1 MATYKVI
8 TTVDI
13 ERMQMDKN
21 GAPVT
26 VVIPAG
32 SVINQIVWDGD
43 SAFTP
48 PLDTRLEK
56 SAEPT

>member
-1 MATYKVI
+1 MAIYKVI

-13 ERMQMDKN
+13 EQMQMDEN

-26 VVIPAG
+26 AVIPAG
-32 SVINQIVWDGD
+32 SIINQIVWDGE

-48 PLDTRLEK
+48 PPDTRLE
-56 SAEPT
+56 EDV

>member
-13 ERMQMDKN
+13 ERMQMDEN
-21 GAPVT
+21 GAPVM
-26 VVIPAG
+26 VVIPTG
-32 SVINQIVWDGD
+32 SIINLIVWDGV

-48 PLDTRLEK
+48 PPDTRLE
-56 SAEPT
+56 EDV

>member
-13 ERMQMDKN
+13 EQMQMDEN
-21 GAPVT
+21 GAPVM

-32 SVINQIVWDGD
+32 SIINQIVWDGE

-48 PLDTRLEK
+48 PPNTRLEED
-56 SAEPT
+56 A